1 MRKVPFCK
9 IQGDE
14 IIGSKV
20 TEGLCD
26 DLPEL
31 GVPFV
36 MYAESL
42 AFKGGFRLINTSPVQ
57 GIGYELD
64 GTITITTENSTY
76 QLTITEET

>member
-1 MRKVPFCK
+1 MKVTFCK
-9 IQGDE
+9 IQGGE
-14 IIGSKV
+14 RIRTNV
-20 TEGLCD
+20 AEGFCD

-42 AFKGGFRLINTSPVQ
+42 AFEGGFRLINTSPVQ

-64 GTITITTENSTY
+64 GSITITTENSTY